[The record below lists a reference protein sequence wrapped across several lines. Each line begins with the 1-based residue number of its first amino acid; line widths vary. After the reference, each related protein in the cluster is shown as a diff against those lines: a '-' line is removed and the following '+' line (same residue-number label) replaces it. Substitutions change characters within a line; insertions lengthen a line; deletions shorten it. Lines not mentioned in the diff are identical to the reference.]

1 MMTTPSDD
9 VCELVRLM
17 SLTTV
22 SVRAVLAKAMGEMDG
37 ARQANAPPNATDHD
51 SVTASSFC
59 VYAFVGLLCAQAPRF
74 QKHLLAED
82 AL

>member
-9 VCELVRLM
+9 VCELARLM

-59 VYAFVGLLCAQAPRF
+59 VRVRRPAVRAGTEVPEASAR
-74 QKHLLAED
+74 
-82 AL
+82 